1 MVRWPRTL
9 PPHAAHPPT
18 LCGPAA
24 SDMEETMDTRTERPW
39 VALYDEGLPA
49 EIELE
54 HPSALAM
61 FEATVQRAADRT
73 AIRYFDAE
81 LTWAD
86 VDRLSD
92 ALAIGLHDLG
102 VAAGDRVALYL
113 QNVPAFVIAMVAAWK
128 AGAIMVSLNPMYK
141 AREVKEI
148 LDDSGATALVALDTL
163 YADVAAAVVPETSV
177 RAVVTTSPLDFADRD
192 GAPPAALQAV
202 DRRRCE
208 G

>member
-24 SDMEETMDTRTERPW
+24 SDTEETMDTRTERPW

-61 FEATVQRAADRT
+61 FERTVQRAADRT

-92 ALAIGLHDLG
+92 ALAIGLQDLG
-102 VAAGDRVALYL
+102 VAQGDRVGLYL

-128 AGAIMVSLNPMYK
+128 AGAIMVSVNPMYK
-141 AREVKEI
+141 AREVREI
-148 LDDSGATALVALDTL
+148 LDASGATALVALDTL
-163 YADVAAAVVPETSV
+163 YADVAADVVSQTSV
-177 RAVVTTSPLDFADRD
+177 RAVVTTSPLDFVPD
-192 GAPPAALQAV
+192 
-202 DRRRCE
+202 
-208 G
+208 

>member
-1 MVRWPRTL
+1 MVRWLRRL
-9 PPHAAHPPT
+9 PTGAAHPHT

-24 SDMEETMDTRTERPW
+24 SDTEETMDTRTERPW

-61 FEATVQRAADRT
+61 FERTVERAADRT

-92 ALAIGLHDLG
+92 ALAVGLEELG
-102 VAAGDRVALYL
+102 VAPGDRIGLSL
-113 QNVPAFVIAMVAAWK
+113 QNVPAFVIAMVAGWK
-128 AGAIMVSLNPMYK
+128 AGAITVSLNPMYR
-141 AREVKEI
+141 ARELKEI
-148 LDDSGATALVALDTL
+148 LDDSGATALV
-163 YADVAAAVVPETSV
+163 
-177 RAVVTTSPLDFADRD
+177 
-192 GAPPAALQAV
+192 
-202 DRRRCE
+202 
-208 G
+208 